1 MEKLK
6 SAAEDTPSALKNL
19 QRAPPRNLVLNHP
32 VGNEASGSPYR
43 NKKPRRLVSLCI
55 GVLGQH
61 FEDII
66 PDISEI
72 SAEIPAE
79 IKLVLLGIARRRQ
92 LLNDNVLFALAESL
106 WEILDISGSDVTD
119 ACLSKISQ
127 ICTNLRAVDISRCD
141 RITVVGVTNLFNNC
155 RSLATLRCGGSP
167 RCDFTAR
174 RCLDLLKP
182 NLNFADGESWE
193 ELEIMD
199 IGGIAQSLRWLVWP
213 KIDSD
218 SSISMATECARICV
232 NPQGSTG
239 FRGLRIPV
247 EAVHSVSL
255 DHEVIQDIDPKTWA
269 VSGAAHARKFPNASV
284 VVEDV
289 GPKLSMAEKFR
300 LAFMDR
306 DARLAPKRAKNER
319 QNRRRAEKELL
330 MTSTSAKSLALA
342 SQAAK
347 FLFNRS

>member
-1 MEKLK
+1 MHVPIL
-6 SAAEDTPSALKNL
+6 
-19 QRAPPRNLVLNHP
+19 
-32 VGNEASGSPYR
+32 
-43 NKKPRRLVSLCI
+43 I
-55 GVLGQH
+55 GQ
-61 FEDII
+61 
-66 PDISEI
+66 
-72 SAEIPAE
+72 
-79 IKLVLLGIARRRQ
+79 
-92 LLNDNVLFALAESL
+92 
-106 WEILDISGSDVTD
+106 
-119 ACLSKISQ
+119 
-127 ICTNLRAVDISRCD
+127 
-141 RITVVGVTNLFNNC
+141 
-155 RSLATLRCGGSP
+155 
-167 RCDFTAR
+167 
-174 RCLDLLKP
+174 
-182 NLNFADGESWE
+182 
-193 ELEIMD
+193 
-199 IGGIAQSLRWLVWP
+199 P

-342 SQAAK
+342 SQAANTGMGD
-347 FLFNRS
+347 LLGSPRTSQLNCRVRSSKGGCGHQQPTCEWRGVGVLGLQPGNGLTEA